1 LTDLPSDLRI
11 QQALDALA
19 EPIKTFRS
27 TLANTSEQIR
37 LLISTRV
44 EHTGATEKVARAELG
59 EFAAGRIDA
68 ERMAKLFSGVE
79 PPTIGHGEAVARALD
94 VCNELLARRE
104 NLFRIEVAEGDDL
117 RTAVGRALADIGR
130 AFAATRIVEL
140 IAQDRYLASEHA
152 ALLDSHPFEH
162 WSRAERKVDLPLV
175 VCVAGRDLRV
185 GGLADFLDR
194 SVALVLLVEGEA
206 PPAPLVRL
214 ITPGVLV
221 MQIVDPRELEWI
233 TRHDGPRV
241 VALMPASAAQFR
253 HDPAGG
259 PALADRIVVTH
270 LPDEKPRRLGVSS
283 RFQQREDLAQLEA
296 LTASP
301 EASTRI
307 GEAAATPEAT
317 VEETEAEDPSIASTI
332 DTPNL
337 THSVAAPPMDAADK
351 LSAWLLE
358 QADLTG
364 SA

>member
-1 LTDLPSDLRI
+1 LPSDLRI

-19 EPIKTFRS
+19 EPITIFRS
-27 TLANTSEQIR
+27 KLANTSEQIR

-44 EHTGATEKVARAELG
+44 EHTGATADVARAELG
-59 EFAAGRIDA
+59 EFATGRIDA
-68 ERMAKLFSGVE
+68 ERMAKLFSRVE
-79 PPTIGHGEAVARALD
+79 PPTIEHGDVVVHALE

-104 NLFRIEVAEGDDL
+104 NLFRIDVQPGYDL
-117 RTAVGRALADIGR
+117 RAAVGRALADIGR

-140 IAQDRYLASEHA
+140 VAQGQYCASEHA

-194 SVALVLLVEGEA
+194 DLALVLVVDGEA

-241 VALMPASAAQFR
+241 VAMMPASAARFR

-259 PALADRIVVTH
+259 PMLTDRIVITH
-270 LPDEKPRRLGVSS
+270 LPEEKPRRLGVSS
-283 RFQQREDLAQLEA
+283 RFQQREDLGQLEA
-296 LTASP
+296 LAASP
-301 EASTRI
+301 NDSTQPGDAVPTPASTV
-307 GEAAATPEAT
+307 EAAEAR
-317 VEETEAEDPSIASTI
+317 DPSVASTL
-332 DTPNL
+332 DASNL
-337 THSVAAPPMDAADK
+337 ARPAAAPPMDAVDK

-364 SA
+364 PA